1 MKQELAMKN
10 RDIYQRDPSTR
21 KLENEG
27 VASVN
32 DDLTSKSMTVL
43 RYELETFVCEGQY
56 KKGLEDILDTYLKNV
71 DRDKAE
77 QRAVWVSGFF
87 GSGKSHLVKMLRAI
101 WLDSKFDDGATA
113 RGLADLPESVRAYLK
128 ELSIQGKKQG
138 GLHAASGTLGA
149 AASGSVR
156 LALLRIVFK
165 SVGLPENYPV
175 ARFVMWL
182 KSEGILEKIREL
194 VARAGYD
201 WHEELDNFY
210 VAEGL
215 HGALVECKPNL
226 FSSSATCVETLNN
239 LYPFVADVSNDD
251 MLKAIKQA
259 LSKDGKF
266 PLTLIVLDEIQQYI
280 GDDSQRSMDV
290 QEAVEACCKNIGGKL
305 LFIGTGQT
313 AISNTTNLKKLE
325 GRFTVRVELSDSDV
339 DVVVRN
345 VILSKKGD
353 AIGPISENMKSNLGE
368 ISRHLHGT
376 KLGHRQDDL
385 EYYAQDYPLLPVRR
399 RFWETAL
406 RVLDQTGTDGQLRN
420 QLSMVH
426 KAIQS
431 NLDSA
436 IGNVIPA
443 DYLFFDSAEKL
454 LQARILPRKVHEKIM
469 SWNKGGSDEQLKARA
484 TALVFLINKVAIA
497 NTEIGIKATVDTIA
511 DLLITDL
518 SAGSSE
524 LRSRL
529 PGLLDQRDLLIKVN
543 DEYRIE
549 TEESA
554 AWNDEFQHQKSL
566 LENNRSLVD
575 SLRNE
580 RIILR
585 LQESVR
591 RLSISHGSSNVSREI
606 KLCTSGNLASDSE
619 SNITVWVRDGW
630 STDENSVRAEARQA
644 GNQSP
649 TIFGFIPQRNPDGLR
664 TQIVEY
670 KAALETLASKT
681 ASDGPEGQEA
691 RAATETSKLAAETK
705 IKEYLDELFGSARV
719 FQAGGSEI
727 TGNNLQDMIVE
738 AAQNSLQRLYSQ
750 FAVADH
756 PGWKKVY
763 DLAKQ
768 GAPDALRAISFEGDP
783 ATNPVCKQILGYI
796 AGGKK
801 GIDIRTH
808 FEGPGCGWSGDA
820 VDGGLQVLLIA
831 GLVRAQDDR
840 GQLSDPKQLERKAIG
855 KLTFKVE
862 SATVTAS
869 QRIQIRKLLQQA
881 GIPCKTGE
889 ELLAVPAFIEKLKEL
904 TAQSGGEAPK
914 PANPDMSLIEE
925 IRLTAGNE
933 QLLLIF
939 NRFTELAESID
950 KWSKLAQ
957 AIEPRWK
964 LWVELQGLLE
974 HAGSLKEAEE
984 ARIQCLALRDQRLL
998 LTEPNPV
1005 VPLLKSVED
1014 ALRKQLNASH
1024 QKYADVLEEELAQL
1038 DGDTSW
1044 TELPEAD
1051 RTAII
1056 ERCDLKSK
1064 PDPAVGDRQA
1074 LVLTL
1079 KQSPLSAWDDRIH
1092 AVANRTANARELAA
1106 KTQAPQ
1112 AKTVD
1117 IPKRMLKTQ
1126 PEIDDWISE
1135 VRTKLETALKEGPVI
1150 IR

>member
-10 RDIYQRDPSTR
+10 RDIYERDPSSR

-32 DDLTSKSMTVL
+32 DDLTSKSLTVL

-56 KKGLEDILDTYLKNV
+56 KKGLEDILDTYLTNV

-87 GSGKSHLVKMLRAI
+87 GSGKSHLVKMLRAL
-101 WLDSKFDDGATA
+101 WLDTKFDDGATA
-113 RGLADLPESVRAYLK
+113 RGLADLPESVRTYLR
-128 ELSIQGKKQG
+128 ELNIQGKKHG

-182 KSEGILEKIREL
+182 ESEGILQTVREL
-194 VARAGYD
+194 VTRDGYD
-201 WHEELDNFY
+201 WQEELDNFY

-215 HGALVECKPNL
+215 HAALVQCKPNL

-239 LYPFVADVSNDD
+239 LYPYVADVSNED

-345 VILSKKGD
+345 VILRKRGD
-353 AIGPISENMKSNLGE
+353 AIGPINENLKGNLGE
-368 ISRHLHGT
+368 IARHLQGT
-376 KLGHRQDDL
+376 KLGHRQDDIDF
-385 EYYAQDYPLLPVRR
+385 YAQDYPLLPVRR

-436 IGNVIPA
+436 LGNVIPA

-469 SWNKGGSDEQLKARA
+469 SWRKGSSEDQLKARA

-497 NTEIGIKATVDTIA
+497 NNEIGIKATVDTIA
-511 DLLITDL
+511 DLLVTDL
-518 SAGSSE
+518 SEGSSE
-524 LRSRL
+524 IRSRL
-529 PGLLDQRDLLIKVN
+529 PALLDQRDLLIKIN

-566 LENNRSLVD
+566 LENNRSRID
-575 SLRNE
+575 TLRNE
-580 RIILR
+580 RIIAK
-585 LQESVR
+585 LQESVK
-591 RLSISHGSSNVSREI
+591 RLTIPHGTSNVSREI
-606 KLCTSGNLASDSE
+606 KLCTAGILPADSE
-619 SNITVWVRDGW
+619 NHITVWVRDGW

-649 TIFGFIPQRNPDGLR
+649 TIFVFLPQRNADSLR
-664 TQIVEY
+664 AQIVDH
-670 KAALETLASKT
+670 KAALETLASKS
-681 ASDGPEGQEA
+681 ASDSAEGQEA
-691 RAATETSKLAAETK
+691 RAAMETCKLAAETK
-705 IKEYLDELFGSARV
+705 LREYLEELFGNARV
-719 FQAGGSEI
+719 FQSGGSEI
-727 TGNNLQDMIVE
+727 AGNNLQEMIVE
-738 AAQNSLQRLYSQ
+738 AANNSLQRLYPQ
-750 FAVADH
+750 FSVADH
-756 PGWKKVY
+756 PGWRKVY

-768 GAPDALRAISFEGDP
+768 GAPDALRAISFEGEP

-801 GIDIRTH
+801 GIDIRAH
-808 FEGPGCGWSGDA
+808 FEGPGYGWSGDA
-820 VDGGLQVLLIA
+820 VDGGLQVLMIA

-840 GQLSDPKQLERKAIG
+840 GQLCEPKQLERKAIG

-862 SATVTAS
+862 SATVTAG
-869 QRIQIRKLLQQA
+869 QRIQIRKLYQQA
-881 GIPCKTGE
+881 GIQCKTGE
-889 ELLAVPAFIEKLKEL
+889 ELSVIPSFIETLKSL
-904 TAQSGGEAPK
+904 ASRAGGEPPK
-914 PANPDMSLIEE
+914 PLNPDLAILEE

-933 QLLLIF
+933 QLLLVF
-939 NRFTELAESID
+939 NRYAELSAAIEN
-950 KWSKLAQ
+950 WSKLAE

-964 LWVELQGLLE
+964 LWLELQTLLD

-984 ARIQCLALRDQRLL
+984 ARIQCKALQEQRLL
-998 LTEPNPV
+998 LTDPNPL
-1005 VPLLKSVED
+1005 VPLLKSVES
-1014 ALRKQLNASH
+1014 ALRTQVNTLHK
-1024 QKYADVLEEELAQL
+1024 KYAAALAEEMSQL
-1038 DGDTSW
+1038 TCEKTWLD
-1044 TELPEAD
+1044 LPESE
-1051 RTAII
+1051 RSTII
-1056 ERCDLKSK
+1056 ETCDLKKK
-1064 PDPAVGDRQA
+1064 PEPAVGDRQA

-1079 KQSPLSAWDDRIH
+1079 KSSPLSAWSDRIH
-1092 AVANRTANARELAA
+1092 AVANRTAQARELAA
-1106 KTQAPQ
+1106 KALAPK
-1112 AKTVD
+1112 AKAVD
-1117 IPKRMLKTQ
+1117 LPKRMLTTQ
-1126 PEIDDWISE
+1126 GEVDAWLSE
-1135 VRTKLETALKEGPVI
+1135 VRAKLEAALKDGPI
-1150 IR
+1150 ILR